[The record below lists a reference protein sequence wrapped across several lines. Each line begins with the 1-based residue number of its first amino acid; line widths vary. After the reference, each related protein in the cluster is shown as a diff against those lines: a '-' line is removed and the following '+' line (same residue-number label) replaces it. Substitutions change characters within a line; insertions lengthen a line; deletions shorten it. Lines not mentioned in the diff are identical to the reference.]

1 MASGRRRFDVIYGL
15 ILLSGLVISAA
26 LLAALAALRSPSGD
40 PWLLVFALGASGLL
54 PSLMAWLA
62 GAVGSFLRPT
72 DPGVRLAT
80 ALSTLQLL
88 LWLGLVAL
96 GRWSNMPTSPHM
108 APGRPHDSDRRL
120 RPGRDLAGAPLV
132 RPPEAH
138 LPRPGHGLTRY

>member
-96 GRWSNMPTSPHM
+96 GRWSNMPTSPTWLLVVPM
-108 APGRPHDSDRRL
+108 IVTAGYGLAATWLALRWFVRR
-120 RPGRDLAGAPLV
+120 RRTFPDQVTA
-132 RPPEAH
+132 
-138 LPRPGHGLTRY
+138 

>member
-1 MASGRRRFDVIYGL
+1 MASGRRRLDVIYGL

-26 LLAALAALRSPSGD
+26 LLAALAALRSSSGD

-54 PSLMAWLA
+54 PSLVAWLA

-80 ALSTLQLL
+80 ALNTLQLL

-96 GRWSNMPTSPHM
+96 GRWSNMPTPPTWLLVVPM
-108 APGRPHDSDRRL
+108 IVTAGYGLAATWLALRWFVRR
-120 RPGRDLAGAPLV
+120 RRTFPDQVAA
-132 RPPEAH
+132 
-138 LPRPGHGLTRY
+138 